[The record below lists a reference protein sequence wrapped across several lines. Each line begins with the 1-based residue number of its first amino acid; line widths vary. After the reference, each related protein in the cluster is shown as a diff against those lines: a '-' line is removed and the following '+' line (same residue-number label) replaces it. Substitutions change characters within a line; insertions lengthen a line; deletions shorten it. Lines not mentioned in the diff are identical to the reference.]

1 MVLFLLLCG
10 FLLTG
15 IIATAFLLRKD
26 MVGEDPVEKEKYRQ
40 FRVESELRDTFRSD
54 EDFYKHGI

>member
-10 FLLTG
+10 LVIVGCVATG
-15 IIATAFLLRKD
+15 FLLRKD
-26 MVGEDPVEKEKYRQ
+26 MVAEDPYEAEKYRQ
-40 FRVESELRDTFRSD
+40 FREEMELRDTFRSD